1 MKGPKTLAL
10 VVSGFVVLA
19 TGFAF
24 ADQLTAQNISVSEE
38 ETTTSTQATTTTV
51 TTAPDAD
58 HNTDTTEHTR
68 STVGCPDGF
77 TGNHGQFVSSVAKS
91 DADHDK
97 VVEAAKSDCGKPE
110 HEAGDD
116 HEADDAAEHD
126 AGDDHGDDHGPSAN
140 SGSSSHSGSDD
151 GGSHDHGHSGHGGDD

>member
-24 ADQLTAQNISVSEE
+24 ADQLTTQNISVSEE
-38 ETTTSTQATTTTV
+38 ETTTSTEATTTS
-51 TTAPDAD
+51 TTATTVPEAE
-58 HNTDTTEHTR
+58 HETETEHTR
-68 STVGCPDGF
+68 STVGCPEGF

-91 DADHDK
+91 DDDHDK
-97 VVEAAKSDCGKPE
+97 VVEAAHSQCGKPE

-116 HEADDAAEHD
+116 HDADDDAEHE
-126 AGDDHGDDHGPSAN
+126 AGDDHDGDHHGPSSNA
-140 SGSSSHSGSDD
+140 GPSSTSGSDD
-151 GGSHDHGHSGHGGDD
+151 GGSHHGHGHGSDD